1 MGSWSRLYS
10 PSFEDRL
17 PGEVRA
23 VLHSTVRR
31 GPVFLAYLAVIP
43 LMILIIFVR
52 SDIIGWGAVI
62 AFFFVLI
69 GTIIKVMDNSLKEG
83 PLIAWFSPRTERV
96 WLRIDEDD
104 LVVRL
109 PGKKEAYRP
118 TKLLWLD
125 ATSFKLTEGKVV
137 LHLTFE
143 SSDDA
148 SRLASM
154 ISRQQSESCRQ
165 HRHDPDDRNDAQA
178 ATIQTDCQCG
188 YATGC
193 FQNRAQ
199 GREGTP
205 PHQGRKNVTR
215 RRIAIDPQA
224 TGH

>member
-148 SRLASM
+148 SRLGSM
-154 ISRQQSESCRQ
+154 ISRKFFGS
-165 HRHDPDDRNDAQA
+165 
-178 ATIQTDCQCG
+178 QTLQEQPSSN
-188 YATGC
+188 A
-193 FQNRAQ
+193 
-199 GREGTP
+199 P
-205 PHQGRKNVTR
+205 PHE
-215 RRIAIDPQA
+215 
-224 TGH
+224 